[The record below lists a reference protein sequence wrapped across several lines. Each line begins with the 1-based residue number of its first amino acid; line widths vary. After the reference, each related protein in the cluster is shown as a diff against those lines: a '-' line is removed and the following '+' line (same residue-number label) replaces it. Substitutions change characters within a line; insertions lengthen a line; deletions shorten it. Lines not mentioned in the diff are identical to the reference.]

1 MFKIL
6 YQFLFIHV
14 TLLNCPFFGR
24 ILGKILFMVG
34 KKEPISLPVEGRP
47 TWKILNEIKAH
58 LSSAQTHCNAR
69 GRPFVTLAYAQ
80 SLDGSIASGGKR
92 PLALSSAEAMAL
104 THALRA
110 AHDAILVGIG
120 CVLADNP
127 RLTVRLIPGR
137 SPQPVVV
144 DSTLRCPLTAN
155 LLMHNGTSPWIVATN
170 KADKKRQKLL
180 EAAGATVIRLESPS
194 GVRIDLSTLLKRL
207 SKMGV
212 SSIMVEGGAH
222 IITSFLAE
230 RLVDQVVVTI
240 APLLVGGLRAVRAM
254 RAMESLR
261 ASNRS
266 AESHPS
272 TPFPRLVNTSC
283 EKVGDDFVI
292 RGDPDW
298 ASL

>member
-1 MFKIL
+1 
-6 YQFLFIHV
+6 
-14 TLLNCPFFGR
+14 
-24 ILGKILFMVG
+24 
-34 KKEPISLPVEGRP
+34 
-47 TWKILNEIKAH
+47 
-58 LSSAQTHCNAR
+58 
-69 GRPFVTLAYAQ
+69 
-80 SLDGSIASGGKR
+80 
-92 PLALSSAEAMAL
+92 
-104 THALRA
+104 
-110 AHDAILVGIG
+110 
-120 CVLADNP
+120 
-127 RLTVRLIPGR
+127 
-137 SPQPVVV
+137 
-144 DSTLRCPLTAN
+144 
-155 LLMHNGTSPWIVATN
+155 MHNGTSPWIVATN